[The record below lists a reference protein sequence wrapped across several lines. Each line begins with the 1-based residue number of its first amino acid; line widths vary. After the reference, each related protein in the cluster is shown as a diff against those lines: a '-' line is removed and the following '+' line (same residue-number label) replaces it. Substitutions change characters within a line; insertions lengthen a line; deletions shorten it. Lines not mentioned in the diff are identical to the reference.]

1 MGHDYQAISWNRFKK
16 RYDLL
21 LWSFNLTYLALFI
34 ALNIILFPQHNVNT
48 ILIRALGTLA
58 ILLLHFILIIGPAS
72 RFIPKLLPL
81 LYNRRHVGVSTFL
94 VAAGHGILSLIWF
107 HGGSN
112 TPVLVSL
119 FTSNMHYNSLQFFP
133 FQTLGFFALLILAAM
148 AFTSHDVWLNVLS
161 PATWKL
167 LHMLVYAAYALVIAH
182 VALGVLQLE
191 NNPILVIM
199 LYTGCF
205 IITSLHLMAAWK
217 ERVEAKT
224 VADEW
229 IFVGNLQDMENNRA
243 KIVEGKDERIAVF
256 MYDNKLSAVSNVCKH
271 QLGPIGEGKIVDG
284 CITCPWHGYQYR
296 PVDGCAPPPFTEKL
310 ATFRLKMEEQKI
322 FVDPISLPEGTSVEP
337 IRIDST
343 ANNAKDKGLFIGW
356 DSANLGIQSRFALNI
371 AITMMGIA
379 LLIGVIFTIN
389 QQKITPYKIDYTQ
402 IKQMQ
407 GWLSKEPVPM
417 LTVIIGKDHSGNPVF
432 KTILLVDALKN
443 GADNTISSYLKNN
456 QSSYVEITGYLSS
469 NLLSC
474 GTDSASSCK
483 DLCSQ
488 CLTGTLNAPLME
500 IENGIFSIK
509 QKQPPPGIT
518 AQTIPISEKDCTITG
533 EIIDP
538 KCYFGAM
545 NPGYGK
551 PHLSCAVRCISGG
564 IMPVLKYTENGKEQF
579 AVLLSATGK
588 PVNEQVLSVIG
599 LPVKIS
605 GKLSSLNN
613 WPILNILSLQPKTH

>member
-16 RYDLL
+16 KYDLL
-21 LWSFNLTYLALFI
+21 LWTFNLTYLVLFI
-34 ALNIILFPQHNVNT
+34 TLNIILFPQHNFNT
-48 ILIRALGTLA
+48 ILIRALGTLS

-72 RFIPKLLPL
+72 RFSPKLMPL

-94 VAAGHGILSLIWF
+94 VAAAHGILSLIWF

-112 TPVLVSL
+112 VPILDSL
-119 FTSNMHYNSLQFFP
+119 FTSNLHYDSLQFFP

-161 PATWKL
+161 PATWKV
-167 LHMLVYAAYALVIAH
+167 LHMLVYVAYTLVIAH

-191 NNPILVIM
+191 DNPILVSL
-199 LYTGCF
+199 LYTGCLT
-205 IITSLHLMAAWK
+205 ITSLHLMAAWK
-217 ERVEAKT
+217 EKVEAKT
-224 VADEW
+224 VVDEW
-229 IFVGNLQDMENNRA
+229 IYVGNLQDMENNRA
-243 KIVEGKDERIAVF
+243 KIVEGRDERIAIF
-256 MYDNKLSAVSNVCKH
+256 LYDNKLSAVSNVCKH

-310 ATFRLKMEEQKI
+310 ATFRLKMEEKKI
-322 FVDPISLPEGTSVEP
+322 FVDPKPLPEGTSVEP
-337 IRIDST
+337 IRIDLT
-343 ANNAKDKGLFIGW
+343 ENRANDKHFFIGW
-356 DSANLGIQSRFALNI
+356 ESANLGIQSRFALNI

-379 LLIGVIFTIN
+379 LLIGVVFTIN
-389 QQKITPYKIDYTQ
+389 QQKITPYKIDYSQ
-402 IKQMQ
+402 IKQMK
-407 GWLSKEPVPM
+407 GWLTKEPVPM
-417 LTVIIGKDHSGNPVF
+417 LTIITGKDETGNPVF
-432 KTILLVDALKN
+432 NSILLVDALKK

-456 QSSYVEITGYLSS
+456 KNSYVEITGYLSS
-469 NLLSC
+469 NPLSC
-474 GTDSASSCK
+474 GTDSGSCK
-483 DLCSQ
+483 DRCSQ
-488 CLTGTLNAPLME
+488 CLTGTLTTPLME

-509 QKQPPPGIT
+509 QKQPPAGIK
-518 AQTIPISEKDCTITG
+518 AQTKLLTGKDFTITG

-588 PVNEQVLSVIG
+588 PVNKQVLSVIG
-599 LPVKIS
+599 LPVKIT
-605 GKLSSLNN
+605 GKLSSMNN
-613 WPILNILSLQPKTH
+613 WQIFNIFSLQANTH

>member
-1 MGHDYQAISWNRFKK
+1 MGHAYQAISWNRFKK

-21 LWSFNLTYLALFI
+21 LWAFNLTYLGIFI

-81 LYNRRHVGVSTFL
+81 LYNRRHAGVSMFL
-94 VAAGHGILSLIWF
+94 VATAHGVLSLIWF

-112 TPVLVSL
+112 TPVLDSL
-119 FTSNMHYNSLQFFP
+119 FTSNMHYDSLQFFP

-161 PATWKL
+161 PATWKV
-167 LHMLVYAAYALVIAH
+167 LHMLVYVAYALVMAH

-191 NNPILVIM
+191 DNPILVIL

-205 IITSLHLMAAWK
+205 TITALHLMAAWK
-217 ERVEAKT
+217 ERVDAKT
-224 VADEW
+224 VVHEW
-229 IFVGNLQDMENNRA
+229 LYVANLPEMENNRA

-256 MYDNKLSAVSNVCKH
+256 LYDNKLSAVSNVCKH

-296 PVDGCAPPPFTEKL
+296 PGDGCAPPPFTEKL
-310 ATFRLKMEEQKI
+310 ATFRLKVEEQKI
-322 FVDPISLPEGTSVEP
+322 FVDPNPLPEGTSVEP
-337 IRIDST
+337 IRTDLT
-343 ANNAKDKGLFIGW
+343 ANTTKDKPFFIGW
-356 DSANLGIQSRFALNI
+356 DAVGLGIQSRFAFNI

-379 LLIGVIFTIN
+379 LLIGIVFTIN
-389 QQKITPYKIDYTQ
+389 QQKITPYQIDYTQ
-402 IKQMQ
+402 IKQMK
-407 GWLSKEPVPM
+407 GWLTKEPVPM
-417 LTVIIGKDHSGNPVF
+417 LTIVAGKDDSGNPVF
-432 KTILLVDALKN
+432 KSILLVDALKK

-456 QSSYVEITGYLSS
+456 KNSYVEITGYLST
-469 NLLSC
+469 NPLSC
-474 GTDSASSCK
+474 GTDSASCK
-483 DLCSQ
+483 DRCKQ
-488 CLTGTLNAPLME
+488 CLTGTLSTPLME
-500 IENGIFSIK
+500 IENGLFSIK
-509 QKQPPPGIT
+509 QQEPPAGIT
-518 AQTIPISEKDCTITG
+518 LQSALLPGKDITITG

-564 IMPVLKYTENGKEQF
+564 IMPVLRYSENGKEQF

-588 PVNEQVLSVIG
+588 PVNEQVLAVIG
-599 LPVKIS
+599 LPVKIT
-605 GKLSSLNN
+605 GKLSDMNN
-613 WPILNILSLQPKTH
+613 WQILNIFSLQANTH